1 MGILSVLR
9 NRSYTVFVAGA
20 SVGTI
25 GNWIQTGALTW
36 YVSENTG
43 SNAMVGA
50 TNLMACL
57 PAILLI
63 LFAGA
68 LADRMNR
75 KKLIIINQ
83 VCMMLGALALAVST
97 SFGWPTIGVI
107 FAIVLITGIS
117 TALNTP
123 AWQAVIPDLLSK
135 EDVLHGVTLN
145 NLLKRVARFIGL
157 FLGGLVLS
165 TWSASTAFYF
175 NAASYLFVVVAVA
188 SIGREAAP
196 APQPSWKTLAPL
208 ADQVAE
214 GWRYIRRFE
223 WAKVTISILGAI
235 CLFGASTTVLL
246 PSLTTDVLGR
256 SASAYSWLWS
266 SAALGSFIGVVALT
280 ILARRYHGKALLKIS
295 SMLFGPLLLGVC
307 FSRSYPVTIALM
319 AGLGGSFLMLN
330 STVVA
335 VLDTHTDPDMRGIVL
350 AFYSLAQTAGF
361 SVGGQLVG
369 LLADAISTPWAFF
382 VCGSICTMLALVFIL
397 FPRHIVDSLSIRAA
411 KT

>member
-1 MGILSVLR
+1 MLR
-9 NRSYTVFVAGA
+9 NRSFTVFVAGA
-20 SVGTI
+20 SMGTI

-43 SNAMVGA
+43 SNAMVGT

-57 PAILLI
+57 PAILLV

-68 LADRMNR
+68 LADRVNR
-75 KKLIIINQ
+75 KRLILVSQ

-107 FAIVLITGIS
+107 FAIVLVTGIS

-123 AWQAVIPDLLSK
+123 AWQAVIPDLLPK

-145 NLLKRVARFIGL
+145 DLLKRVARFTGL
-157 FLGGLVLS
+157 FLGGLILS

-175 NAASYLFVVVAVA
+175 NAASYLFVIVAVA
-188 SIGREAAP
+188 SIGMGAAP
-196 APQPSWKTLAPL
+196 APQPSQKKLTNLAS
-208 ADQVAE
+208 QVAE
-214 GWRYIRRFE
+214 GWRYVRRFE
-223 WAKVTISILGAI
+223 WAIASISILGAVS
-235 CLFGASTTVLL
+235 LFGASTTVLL
-246 PSLTTDVLGR
+246 PSLTTDVLGE

-280 ILARRYHGKALLKIS
+280 ILARRYHAKALLKIS
-295 SMLFGPLLLGVC
+295 SVLFGPLLLGVC

-350 AFYSLAQTAGF
+350 AFYTLAQTAGF
-361 SVGGQLVG
+361 SIGGQLVG
-369 LLADAISTPWAFF
+369 LLADTTSTPWAFF
-382 VCGSICTMLALVFIL
+382 ICGSICSLIALVFIL
-397 FPRHIVDSLSIRAA
+397 FPRHTVDSLSIRAA